1 MIGFERHEMFKR
13 GGGARAGERRTISL
27 PVIPRT
33 ANHQGVHIHEASFQV
48 IGVSG
53 RDFSAVGADIV
64 DKHRVL
70 VGWCR
75 KASLG
80 Y

>member
-33 ANHQGVHIHEASFQV
+33 ADHQGVHIHEASFQV
-48 IGVSG
+48 IGVS
-53 RDFSAVGADIV
+53 
-64 DKHRVL
+64 
-70 VGWCR
+70 
-75 KASLG
+75 LG
-80 Y
+80 NRSRCLNIFLIANSPIRIFG